1 VSYGYCLSGTLGSK
15 MSESFSSSIASTQK
29 RVTAFVIDD
38 LVVSMFFFII
48 FYDQFNALFTDLTVI
63 DEAALV
69 SINTFLTQNLLV
81 VLAIKLIYHTVF
93 VWQNGMTLGKYLMK
107 IKVIDMD
114 TGDTPVFSKAFL
126 RASVRIPSEVLFYLG
141 FLMAFFVPL
150 KQTLHD
156 KLSNCVVVDV

>member
-1 VSYGYCLSGTLGSK
+1 
-15 MSESFSSSIASTQK
+15 MSEPLSTSIASNQK
-29 RVTAFVIDD
+29 RITAFVIDD
-38 LVVSMFFFII
+38 IVISVFFFII
-48 FYDQFNALFTDLTVI
+48 FYDQFAAVFSNITVV
-63 DEAALV
+63 DEAAV
-69 SINTFLTQNLLV
+69 ASINTFLAQNLLV
-81 VLAIKLIYHTVF
+81 VLGIKLIYHTVF

-114 TGDTPVFSKAFL
+114 TGNIPDFSKAFL

-156 KLSNCVVVDV
+156 KLSNCVVVND

>member
-1 VSYGYCLSGTLGSK
+1 
-15 MSESFSSSIASTQK
+15 MSEPLSLSIASNQK
-29 RVTAFVIDD
+29 RITAFVIDD
-38 LVVSMFFFII
+38 IVISLFFIII
-48 FYDQFNALFTDLTVI
+48 FYDQFSTVFANI
-63 DEAALV
+63 TVVDEAALETL
-69 SINTFLTQNLLV
+69 NAFLAQNLFV

-107 IKVIDMD
+107 IKVIDIE
-114 TGDTPVFSKAFL
+114 TGDIPNFSKAFL

-156 KLSNCVVVDV
+156 KLSNCVVVND

>member
-1 VSYGYCLSGTLGSK
+1 
-15 MSESFSSSIASTQK
+15 MSESFSSSIASSQK
-29 RVTAFVIDD
+29 RVAAFVIDD

-48 FYDQFNALFTDLTVI
+48 FYDQFNALFSDITVI

-69 SINTFLTQNLLV
+69 SINTFLAQNLLV

-107 IKVIDMD
+107 IKVIDLD
-114 TGDTPVFSKAFL
+114 TGETPGFSKAFL

-150 KQTLHD
+150 RQTLHD
-156 KLSNCVVVDV
+156 KLSNCVVVNV